1 MAERITNTFSLSIE
15 TDRNMKTLVEN
26 TFLSN
31 QGSVIDFAVSEL
43 VKAMRSGSHPTLIK
57 PGMEQKIKDLGTAD

>member
-1 MAERITNTFSLSIE
+1 MAGKVTNSFSILTK
-15 TDRNMKTLVEN
+15 TDKSVRAFADS
-26 TFLSN
+26 TFLGT

-43 VKAMRSGSHPTLIK
+43 VKAMRSGAHPTLIK

>member
-1 MAERITNTFSLSIE
+1 MADKVTNTFSILAS
-15 TDRNMKTLVEN
+15 TNSSLKGLVEN
-26 TFLSN
+26 TFLGYP
-31 QGSVIDFAVSEL
+31 GSVIDFAVSEL